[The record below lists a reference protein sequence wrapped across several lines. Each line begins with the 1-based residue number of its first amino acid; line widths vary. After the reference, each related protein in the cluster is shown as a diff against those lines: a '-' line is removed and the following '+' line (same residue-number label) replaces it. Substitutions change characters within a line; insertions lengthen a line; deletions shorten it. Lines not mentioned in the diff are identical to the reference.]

1 VIGAPVH
8 GRLKV
13 TEGCRF
19 CWMCRH
25 VCPVGH
31 VTRRETLTPHG
42 WALTIASVRR
52 GLLQWNADTV
62 DALYACAD
70 CGMCRTHCVTDQ
82 PLPEAIVAARAEVVA
97 SGLAPQTVYNIGK
110 TLEERGSAYGAIEA
124 DEGTARGPIGLYVND
139 AVAACGP
146 GSASAARR
154 LLAAA
159 GIDTVP
165 VAVGRS
171 NGLVASALGLLD
183 TAARLGQALLRA
195 VETAGCRE
203 LMVLSPGDRFAF
215 EHVYPERLGLPWPTG
230 VAVTE
235 VTMALAQATEDGR
248 LRFRSTADTA
258 SATAAWAYHDPCHAP
273 RVGRDPARPRALL
286 AAALGPSSAQD
297 LFWRSER
304 AHPCGA
310 IGGLERTQPDVAADL
325 AHARIAD
332 ATAAG
337 ATSLV
342 SDDPECVAQLQR
354 HASGGLT
361 VVSLYELLESRVA
374 S

>member
-1 VIGAPVH
+1 MKVID
-8 GRLKV
+8 
-13 TEGCRF
+13 GCRF

-42 WALTIASVRR
+42 WALTIASVQR

-97 SGLAPQTVYNIGK
+97 SGRAPQAVYDIRK
-110 TLEERGSAYGAIEA
+110 TLEERGTAYGAIEPGNGA
-124 DEGTARGPIGLYVND
+124 ARGPIGLYVND

-146 GSASAARR
+146 GSVSAARR
-154 LLAAA
+154 LLRAA
-159 GIDTVP
+159 GVETVP

-183 TAARLGQALLRA
+183 TAAGLGRALLRA
-195 VETAGCRE
+195 IEDAGCSE
-203 LMVLSPGDRFAF
+203 LMVISPGDRFAF
-215 EHVYPERLGLPWPTG
+215 EHVYPDRLGLPWPAG
-230 VAVTE
+230 VTVTE
-235 VTMALAQATEDGR
+235 VTMALAHAVEEAR
-248 LRFRSTADTA
+248 LRFRSAPEQ
-258 SATAAWAYHDPCHAP
+258 AAWGYHDPCHAP

-286 AAALGPSSAQD
+286 AAALGPSSAHD
-297 LFWRSER
+297 LFWRADR

-310 IGGLERTQPDVAADL
+310 IGGLERTHPDVAAEL
-325 AHARIAD
+325 ARVRIAD
-332 ATAAG
+332 ARDAG
-337 ATSLV
+337 ATVLV
-342 SDDPECVAQLQR
+342 SDDPECVAHLQR
-354 HASGGLT
+354 HAADDMT
-361 VVSLYELLESRVA
+361 VVSLYELLESRGVF
-374 S
+374 

>member
-1 VIGAPVH
+1 VIGARVQ

-42 WALTIASVRR
+42 WALTIASVQR

-62 DALYACAD
+62 EALYACAE

-97 SGLAPQTVYNIGK
+97 SGLAPQAVYNIK
-110 TLEERGSAYGAIEA
+110 ETLEERGSAYGAIAA
-124 DEGTARGPIGLYVND
+124 DDGAARGPIGLYVND
-139 AVAACGP
+139 AIAACG
-146 GSASAARR
+146 SRSVSAACR
-154 LLAAA
+154 LLTAA

-183 TAARLGQALLRA
+183 TASRLGRALLQAL
-195 VETAGCRE
+195 ETAGCRE

-215 EHVYPERLGLPWPTG
+215 QHVYPERLGLQWPAG

-235 VTMALAQATEDGR
+235 VTIALAQAMEADR
-248 LRFRSTADTA
+248 LRFRTA
-258 SATAAWAYHDPCHAP
+258 SDKAAWAYHDPCHAP
-273 RVGRDPARPRALL
+273 RVGRDPSRPRALL
-286 AAALGPSSAQD
+286 AAALGPSSSHD
-297 LFWRSER
+297 LFWRADR

-310 IGGLERTQPDVAADL
+310 IGGLELTQPDVAAEL
-325 AHARIAD
+325 ARARIAD

-342 SDDPECVAQLQR
+342 SDDPECVAHLQR
-354 HASGGLT
+354 HASDGMT
-361 VVSLYELLESRVA
+361 VVSLYELLESRVT